1 MVIFMRLS
9 LENNLLSIDN
19 YKQIISLSSDLIQ
32 VEEVI
37 IQGCNLNVLF
47 LDAYQIVIKG
57 TFKQI
62 QLGDNTHEIQN
73 YNEKK

>member
-1 MVIFMRLS
+1 MVIFMRIS

-19 YKQIISLSSDLIQ
+19 YKQIINLTNDLIQ
-32 VEEVI
+32 LEEVI
-37 IQGCNLNVLF
+37 VQGCKLNVLY
-47 LDAYQIVIKG
+47 LDSYQIIIQG